1 MVGEDARGIAKTNP
15 VENNKGGQQ
24 KTSLFKTEMCYNF
37 QRSGGQCKGS
47 PPSKEE
53 RGNPLFQR

>member
-1 MVGEDARGIAKTNP
+1 MVGEDARGIAKPNP

-37 QRSGGQCKGS
+37 QRSGGQCKFVFNF
-47 PPSKEE
+47 KI
-53 RGNPLFQR
+53 F